1 MKKGMQHRGT
11 RQEGWLE
18 LGAERG
24 VHVSIGF
31 RHGGTR
37 DIRKKE
43 RQGRHATVKEG
54 QCKTDQD
61 KTIDQNAEPGW
72 RVQINCQTATRI
84 EEAREDGGGWMDGCM
99 DGWTEKQC
107 MAARARLC

>member
-31 RHGGTR
+31 RHGVQGIFGKRKDKAGT
-37 DIRKKE
+37 
-43 RQGRHATVKEG
+43 
-54 QCKTDQD
+54 
-61 KTIDQNAEPGW
+61 P
-72 RVQINCQTATRI
+72 
-84 EEAREDGGGWMDGCM
+84 
-99 DGWTEKQC
+99 
-107 MAARARLC
+107 L